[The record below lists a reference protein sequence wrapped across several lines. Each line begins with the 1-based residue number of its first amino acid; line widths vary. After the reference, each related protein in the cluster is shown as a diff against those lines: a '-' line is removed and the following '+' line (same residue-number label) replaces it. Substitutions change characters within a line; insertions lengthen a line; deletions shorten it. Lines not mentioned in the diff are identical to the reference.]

1 MVHNLGDKGV
11 TQFSDIV
18 NLPSVSFFWLKK
30 QACIQGIGAI
40 QKKLV
45 NSLTEVNKDE
55 EPKMVLV

>member
-30 QACIQGIGAI
+30 
-40 QKKLV
+40 
-45 NSLTEVNKDE
+45 
-55 EPKMVLV
+55 